1 MRASRVEDDPSV
13 LYIRLVDSR
22 IRSQQTAFHS
32 EDESRDAP
40 DYLVRLSKNEFA
52 QLGRE
57 TILRSNLLRLGL
69 GRTEERETTLPS
81 EIATNLLDTTRTSP
95 SLRSSPTILSVR
107 AGKSNSESILGV
119 LTGAREIKRGRNV
132 LRLNKECSSYRRLA

>member
-1 MRASRVEDDPSV
+1 MGASRVEDDPSV
-13 LYIRLVDSR
+13 LYVRLVDSR

-57 TILRSNLLRLGL
+57 TILRSNLLRLGPRQDRGEGNDPPFGDRHEL
-69 GRTEERETTLPS
+69 ARYHEDVAISKVVSDYPVGQGRQVE
-81 EIATNLLDTTRTSP
+81 
-95 SLRSSPTILSVR
+95 LRIHPWRSHRS
-107 AGKSNSESILGV
+107 
-119 LTGAREIKRGRNV
+119 
-132 LRLNKECSSYRRLA
+132 

>member
-32 EDESRDAP
+32 EDESRDAH

-57 TILRSNLLRLGL
+57 TILRSNLLRL
-69 GRTEERETTLPS
+69 
-81 EIATNLLDTTRTSP
+81 D
-95 SLRSSPTILSVR
+95 LRQDSGEVYEPPFGDGQEMSRKHDEADRSK
-107 AGKSNSESILGV
+107 AGSD
-119 LTGAREIKRGRNV
+119 
-132 LRLNKECSSYRRLA
+132 